1 MRTSCSCLS
10 FLSLS
15 TRRSSLPSIF
25 LAYPSMDT
33 WLPSSLT
40 PVERFGFLSSYL
52 TITRT
57 WAQEDSLPPQLAD
70 ALIVFLLFLFPR
82 SDIKIPFVGRR
93 EGRKSVVWIRCVLKK
108 RFRRDFPRSSFL
120 SDSCCASNLFSR
132 IYDERSVN
140 VTR

>member
-33 WLPSSLT
+33 SLPSSLT

-70 ALIVFLLFLFPR
+70 ALIVFLFFLFSH
-82 SDIKIPFVGRR
+82 SDIKIPFMGRR
-93 EGRKSVVWIRCVLKK
+93 EGRKSVVRIRCVLRKC
-108 RFRRDFPRSSFL
+108 FHRDFPRWSIL
-120 SDSCCASNLFSR
+120 SDSRASSYFSR
-132 IYDERSVN
+132 IYDE
-140 VTR
+140 